1 MKVVIGIGVFILAIG
16 LAGYSHPTHAACVF
30 ADGDELSNS
39 HLELIKK
46 ASDRIESKF
55 GSMRS
60 QPIIYFFDLEGGF
73 WQRKLNPYG
82 STIHLGYRTC
92 VAIGPYGQN
101 IDVVAHEL
109 MHAEIEERAGF
120 WTRATKIPDW
130 FEEGLVMQVDLRERY
145 NLPVGHPTKYVTELF
160 SRRKFYVSS
169 PDGVLTQ
176 NYAAAK
182 AEVGAWLSQASAKGV
197 YENLSEIKEGTSF
210 DSIWQNS
217 R

>member
-1 MKVVIGIGVFILAIG
+1 MKVAIGIGVFILAIG

-30 ADGDELSNS
+30 ADRDELTYTQV
-39 HLELIKK
+39 ELITK
-46 ASDRIESKF
+46 ASNRIESKF

-60 QPIIYFFDLEGGF
+60 RPIIYFFDLGDGIL
-73 WQRKLNPYG
+73 QQKLNPYG

-92 VAIGPYGQN
+92 VAIGPHGQS

-120 WTRATKIPDW
+120 WNRTTKIPVW

-145 NLPVGHPTKYVTELF
+145 NLPKGHDTKYVTELF
-160 SRRKFYVSS
+160 SSREFYVSS
-169 PDGVLTQ
+169 PDGALTQ

-182 AEVGAWLSQASAKGV
+182 AEVGAWLSGRPAKGV
-197 YENLSEIKEGTSF
+197 YENLSAIKDGTSF

-217 R
+217 N